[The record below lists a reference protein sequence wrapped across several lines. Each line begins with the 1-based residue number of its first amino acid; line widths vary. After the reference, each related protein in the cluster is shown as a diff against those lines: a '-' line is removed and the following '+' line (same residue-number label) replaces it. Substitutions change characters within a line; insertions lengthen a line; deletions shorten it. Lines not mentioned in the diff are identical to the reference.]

1 MRRAIGLM
9 AGPLSPPKTFPSLGR
24 RVSTSTAMA
33 RNVLTRET
41 ASAPAS
47 SAAWAIS
54 TMLVTLGESLVMR
67 GRRLAALIRL
77 HEVEGRSRREGRAQ
91 ALLS

>member
-1 MRRAIGLM
+1 MRA
-9 AGPLSPPKTFPSLGR
+9 
-24 RVSTSTAMA
+24 
-33 RNVLTRET
+33 T
-41 ASAPAS
+41 ASVPAS

-77 HEVEGRSRREGRAQ
+77 TRSKVVRGDRAGQ
-91 ALLS
+91 APSFLTFGQEMLSS